1 LDTFGIVVVTSLT
14 ALVWILASRW
24 LGVIVLSLVEDDTPP
39 KPRPGRAPFLADD
52 RLPTRDEMLAVAMLF
67 AGPRRAAELLVAEAL
82 ADRWLVAP
90 PSPTRPFEVFEPR
103 ASAAPHAEELKRALG
118 HAPSSA
124 RLAEAAAAVASA
136 HAEKT
141 TSALAERGFTRPLW
155 HFVAAFAA
163 FAVSGAL
170 STLAF
175 GPLWE
180 MAKGGERERLFV
192 LVVVACFAVGM
203 LVAAL
208 TLPRRT
214 TAGERYVTAL
224 SESTQRLA
232 DDAQDGRVF
241 ETRDVSLVVAT
252 RGKLALGGTTFA
264 RLRDD

>member
-1 LDTFGIVVVTSLT
+1 
-14 ALVWILASRW
+14 
-24 LGVIVLSLVEDDTPP
+24 
-39 KPRPGRAPFLADD
+39 
-52 RLPTRDEMLAVAMLF
+52 MLAVAMLF

-180 MAKGGERERLFV
+180 LAKGGERERLFV
-192 LVVVACFAVGM
+192 L
-203 LVAAL
+203 AAL

-252 RGKLALGGTTFA
+252 RGKLALGGKTFE